1 MSDDNSMFDKI
12 IEFGMGM
19 TVAKQ
24 IPQMMDMAM
33 SQCQTTATPPDIK
46 TDSAN
51 VYIVN
56 NGQQAGP
63 FSEAETK
70 QLIKN
75 GILTPLTM
83 VWMPKMPQW
92 MPASQ
97 VPAINKLLLLN
108 RMVTPSSAN
117 NPQVVPKPIAEN
129 PIRDEVVAAIGQ
141 LGYSNANTRKIID
154 EVISQNPN
162 ISSADA
168 IKEVL
173 KRL

>member
-46 TDSAN
+46 TDSTN
-51 VYIVN
+51 MYIVN

-70 QLIKN
+70 QLIKS

-108 RMVTPSSAN
+108 SMATPSSAN

-129 PIRDEVVAAIGQ
+129 PIKDEVVAAISQ
-141 LGYSNANTRKIID
+141 LGYSNASTRKIID